1 MVFGSGRETA
11 PRIQGACRADYI
23 MPGSGIMLRQ
33 KALRGGTMPE
43 NFQRLNFA
51 PYWQMTNDNL
61 MELIDLFPDD
71 KLDWTPAPGEW
82 SARVI
87 ITHIILARH
96 HGPIVPALDGAGMQE
111 VVLDCRTRDGIKKQL
126 RSSWEMVA
134 AFLSDAEKLD
144 AEHEPLTANAPEYNE
159 PEVYD
164 GHYVAY
170 HRMAHDLHHR
180 STIIGHLNQL
190 GISLDGHRVRPL

>member
-1 MVFGSGRETA
+1 MA
-11 PRIQGACRADYI
+11 PNY
-23 MPGSGIMLRQ
+23 
-33 KALRGGTMPE
+33 
-43 NFQRLNFA
+43 QRLNFA

-61 MELIDLFPDD
+61 IELIGLIPEE
-71 KLDWTPAPGEW
+71 KLDWAPAPGEW

-87 ITHIILARH
+87 ATHIILARYH
-96 HGPIVPALDGAGMQE
+96 NPIVPGRDGAGAEMSE
-111 VVLDCRTRDGIKKQL
+111 VVMDCRTKEGIQKRL
-126 RSSWEMVA
+126 RTSWDMVA

-144 AEHEPLTANAPEYNE
+144 AVHEPLTANAPEYNE

-170 HRMAHDLHHR
+170 HRLAHDLHHR
-180 STIIGHLNQL
+180 ATIIGHMSQL